1 VMALERVPADIRR
14 DGGVA
19 RMSDPSMVEGI
30 QRAVT
35 IPVMA
40 KCRIGHF
47 AEAQVLQ
54 SLGVDYVDESEVL
67 TPADEAYHVDK
78 WAFTVPFVCGAT
90 NLGEALRRIGEGA
103 ALIRSK
109 GEAGS
114 GNIVEAVRHL
124 RQIRREMQAL
134 VAATSDER
142 MAHAKALG
150 APYELVVQVAT
161 DGKLPVPLFAA
172 GGVATPADA
181 ALCMALGAES
191 VFVGSGVFKSDD
203 PAARAR
209 AIVHATTHW
218 QDPAEVLNASRGL
231 GDPMRGLAMEAIPEP
246 ERLAGRG
253 W

>member
-1 VMALERVPADIRR
+1 
-14 DGGVA
+14 
-19 RMSDPSMVEGI
+19 
-30 QRAVT
+30 
-35 IPVMA
+35 
-40 KCRIGHF
+40 
-47 AEAQVLQ
+47 
-54 SLGVDYVDESEVL
+54 
-67 TPADEAYHVDK
+67 
-78 WAFTVPFVCGAT
+78 
-90 NLGEALRRIGEGA
+90 
-103 ALIRSK
+103 
-109 GEAGS
+109 
-114 GNIVEAVRHL
+114 
-124 RQIRREMQAL
+124 
-134 VAATSDER
+134 

-218 QDPAEVLNASRGL
+218 QDPVEVLNASRGL
-231 GDPMRGLAMEAIPEP
+231 GDPMRGLAMESIPEP

>member
-1 VMALERVPADIRR
+1 
-14 DGGVA
+14 
-19 RMSDPSMVEGI
+19 
-30 QRAVT
+30 
-35 IPVMA
+35 
-40 KCRIGHF
+40 
-47 AEAQVLQ
+47 
-54 SLGVDYVDESEVL
+54 
-67 TPADEAYHVDK
+67 
-78 WAFTVPFVCGAT
+78 
-90 NLGEALRRIGEGA
+90 
-103 ALIRSK
+103 
-109 GEAGS
+109 
-114 GNIVEAVRHL
+114 
-124 RQIRREMQAL
+124 
-134 VAATSDER
+134 

-231 GDPMRGLAMEAIPEP
+231 GDPMRGLAMEAIPDQ
-246 ERLAGRG
+246 ERLAVRG